1 MFYSL
6 ENYLLFLQDETSLS
20 TVMNTSSLQESKYLL
35 EHLLSL
41 ALSRGFD
48 CTQKEAQYKELCARY
63 EKIQLDTKLRDQL
76 LDQVLKD
83 SGITLQ
89 SHMDCEYMILISN

>member
-1 MFYSL
+1 
-6 ENYLLFLQDETSLS
+6 
-20 TVMNTSSLQESKYLL
+20 MNTSSLQETKYLL

-41 ALSRGFD
+41 ALSRGYD

-63 EKIQLDTKLRDQL
+63 EKMQLDTKLRDQL
-76 LDQVLKD
+76 LDQVLRD

-89 SHMDCEYMILISN
+89 SQISDCEYFTYPIVTLCHC

>member
-1 MFYSL
+1 M
-6 ENYLLFLQDETSLS
+6 
-20 TVMNTSSLQESKYLL
+20 

-63 EKIQLDTKLRDQL
+63 EKMQLDSKLRDQL
-76 LDQVLKD
+76 LEQVLQD
-83 SGITLQ
+83 SGITIQ
-89 SHMDCEYMILISN
+89 CE